1 MHLFPKEHC
10 PNIFDHDVD
19 RRALISFQL
28 LKNLDLTVPVYP
40 ETKSI
45 AIFPSYK
52 DRYLLPSPKWQTHFI
67 DNPSAQ
73 APIMR
78 TDRH

>member
-1 MHLFPKEHC
+1 M
-10 PNIFDHDVD
+10 
-19 RRALISFQL
+19 
-28 LKNLDLTVPVYP
+28 DLTVPVYP

-52 DRYLLPSPKWQTHFI
+52 DRHLLPSPKWQTHFI

-73 APIMR
+73 APTMR